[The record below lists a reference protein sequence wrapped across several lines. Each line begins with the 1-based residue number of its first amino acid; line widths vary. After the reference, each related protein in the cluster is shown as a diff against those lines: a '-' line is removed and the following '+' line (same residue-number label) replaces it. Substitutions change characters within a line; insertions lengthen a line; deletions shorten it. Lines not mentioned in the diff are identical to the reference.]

1 MSYQNNGMIHKK
13 NHPWLI
19 WGVLA
24 TVAVVCTVGLILIL
38 RGRPTAKTPDA
49 PGPESV
55 TAVHAKLP
63 ASAAKDMTAKEF
75 MEGDTHWNWWAD
87 YRDKA
92 ASSAEIQPQ
101 LSSYYQAVMQQ
112 LLADEKE
119 NTVCSPLNIYIA
131 LAMLAEVSDG
141 ATRQQILDV
150 LNVPDT
156 ESLQTQVRILW
167 DGNYV
172 DTPVLQCLLANSLWL
187 RDSDIY
193 KEETLK
199 LLAEKYY
206 ASSFRGEPGSEA
218 MDQALQDWTN
228 DNTGHLLED
237 YVKDLKL
244 DADTV
249 LALVSTLYYK
259 AAWNDNF
266 SSSAT
271 NEQAFHGSEGDTTVD
286 MMHKTDTMRVYRA
299 DQFAAVG
306 LDLMDSG
313 RMYFFLP
320 QEGTD
325 VGRLLQDPD
334 VFSTLNGGSED
345 EWYVPLVHLSV
356 PKFDISAKTDLRQS
370 LKEMG
375 ITDAFVPGTADF
387 SPLTEKIDDIYVSR
401 AEHAA
406 TVKIDEEGVVGAAYT
421 ELAMAEGAALPEDE
435 IDFTVDRPFLFI
447 ITGRDGSILFAGI
460 VRNLP

>member
-19 WGVLA
+19 WGVLI
-24 TVAVVCTVGLILIL
+24 TVALVCVIGLILIL
-38 RGRPTAKTPDA
+38 RGNKTVKTSAD
-49 PGPESV
+49 PEGV
-55 TAVHAKLP
+55 KAVQAKLP
-63 ASAAKDMTAKEF
+63 ASAVKDMTASQF
-75 MEGDTHWNWWAD
+75 MEGDAHWNWWD
-87 YRDKA
+87 EYRDKA
-92 ASSAEIQPQ
+92 DASAKLQPE
-101 LSSYYQAVMQQ
+101 LTACYQTIMRQ

-131 LAMLAEVSDG
+131 LSMLAEVSDG
-141 ATRQQILDV
+141 STRQQILDV
-150 LNVPDT
+150 LNVSDIL
-156 ESLQTQVRILW
+156 SLRKQIGVLW

-193 KEETLK
+193 NEKTLQ
-199 LLAEKYY
+199 LLADQYY
-206 ASSFRGEPGSEA
+206 ASSFRGEPGSED
-218 MDQALQDWTN
+218 MDRALQDWTN
-228 DNTGHLLED
+228 EATCHLLED

-259 AAWNDNF
+259 AAWTDNF
-266 SSSAT
+266 WASAT
-271 NEQAFHGSEGDTTVD
+271 DQQVFHGLEGDTTVD
-286 MMHKTDTMRVYRA
+286 MMHKADTMRVHRA
-299 DQFAAVG
+299 DQFTSVG

-313 RMYFFLP
+313 AMYFFLP
-320 QEGTD
+320 SDGID
-325 VGRLLQDPD
+325 VDQLLQDPEI
-334 VFSTLNGGSED
+334 FTAILGGND
-345 EWYVPLVHLSV
+345 DDWYVPLVHLSI
-356 PKFDISAKTDLRQS
+356 PKFDIAAKMDLREN

-375 ITDAFVPGTADF
+375 ITDAFVPGLADF
-387 SPLTEKIDDIYVSR
+387 SPLTTKIEDIYVSK

-406 TVKIDEEGVVGAAYT
+406 TVKINEEGVVGAAYT

-447 ITGRDGSILFAGI
+447 IAGRDGSILFAGI